1 MIDCRIL
8 DRPLDIG
15 AAIAAA
21 ADPATGATSV
31 FVGTARNSSPS
42 QPGGEVVRLDYE
54 AYGPMAEREMLAIAR
69 ECVALHGI
77 TRAIVHHRVGGLSIG
92 DAAVVVVVA
101 AAHRAEAFDG
111 CRFII
116 EELKKRVPIWK
127 KEVFHDGAEWVNA
140 RP

>member
-1 MIDCRIL
+1 MIDCMIL
-8 DRPLDIG
+8 DRPLDIA

-21 ADPATGATSV
+21 ADPGSGATSI
-31 FVGTARNSSPS
+31 FIGTARNSSPA
-42 QPGGEVVRLDYE
+42 QPGGEVIRLEYE
-54 AYGPMAEREMLAIAR
+54 AYGPMAEREMRAIAR
-69 ECVALHGI
+69 ECVELHGI
-77 TRAIVHHRVGGLSIG
+77 TGAIVHHRVGQLPIG

-101 AAHRAEAFDG
+101 AAHRAGAFDG